1 MPVPHEPDD
10 KSRLTV
16 KTAAGYGLPQEMIA
30 TLVGISENTLR
41 KHYRDELSMGK
52 AAATFQ
58 VAQTLFTRA
67 TTGKDLG
74 AAIFW
79 LKAQAGWREKHVL
92 DDPATKLTLAHLIAA
107 SGLDVPGVTTLTQ
120 DPDADPADPI
130 EAPAASETR
139 Q

>member
-1 MPVPHEPDD
+1 MPAAHKPDD

-41 KHYRDELSMGK
+41 LHYRDELKVGK

-67 TTGKDLG
+67 TVGKDLG

-92 DDPATKLTLAHLIAA
+92 DDPGPTQTLAHMIAA
-107 SGLDVPGVTTLTQ
+107 SGLSVPGVTLLTQ
-120 DPDADPADPI
+120 QADGDAEPI
-130 EAPAASETR
+130 EPEPALETL